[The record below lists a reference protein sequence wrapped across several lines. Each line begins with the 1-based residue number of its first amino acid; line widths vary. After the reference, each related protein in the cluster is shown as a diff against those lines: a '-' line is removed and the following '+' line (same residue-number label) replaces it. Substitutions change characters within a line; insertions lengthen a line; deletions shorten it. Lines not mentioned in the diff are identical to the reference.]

1 MSNYRVTRFNVI
13 CGNAPHLGTDYEYWR
28 QIKEQAARVLEE
40 AQELYNGAMEE
51 NMILVTDGFLDVR
64 YTNEYMEDLL
74 IAGDVDTKKGWEA
87 VCNNNDQKFTQSY
100 SYASESKEALEDK
113 GVECYIDQTQY
124 EGQIYYVVRRN
135 EDNKILK
142 LKHHESPDLGVF
154 VPGVYK

>member
-1 MSNYRVTRFNVI
+1 MSNYRVTRFNI
-13 CGNAPHLGTDYEYWR
+13 ISGNGAHMGTDYEYW
-28 QIKEQAARVLEE
+28 QQLKNQAARILEE
-40 AQELYNGAMEE
+40 AQELYAACEDERMQDV
-51 NMILVTDGFLDVR
+51 LDGFLDVR

-100 SYASESKEALEDK
+100 SYASESKEALENK
-113 GVECYIDQTQY
+113 GVECCIDQTQY

-142 LKHHESPDLGVF
+142 LRHHESPDLSVY
-154 VPGVYK
+154 VPEIYK

>member
-1 MSNYRVTRFNVI
+1 MSNYRVTRFNHI
-13 CGNAPHLGTDYEYWR
+13 GGNAPHMGTDYEYWK
-28 QIKEQAARVLEE
+28 QLKDQAARILEE
-40 AQELYNGAMEE
+40 AKELYAACEDERMQDV
-51 NMILVTDGFLDVR
+51 LDGFLDVR

-100 SYASESKEALEDK
+100 SYASESKETLENK

-142 LKHHESPDLGVF
+142 LKHHESPDLSVF